1 MTALILTSL
10 PNNIFFF
17 FLVWKLEKKRWI
29 LLLKEREREKQK
41 EESMVKSNT
50 LGLWSGEAGIGR
62 FYKDGISYRAKKGR
76 DLRRSMDETSRGGER
91 AVAPKG

>member
-1 MTALILTSL
+1 
-10 PNNIFFF
+10 
-17 FLVWKLEKKRWI
+17 
-29 LLLKEREREKQK
+29 
-41 EESMVKSNT
+41 MVKSNT

>member
-17 FLVWKLEKKRWI
+17 FFY
-29 LLLKEREREKQK
+29 LKIRKDKEEKQK